1 MKKGWGIILLSLSA
15 GLLIIGVHQTMVV
28 GLVHS
33 YWIFM
38 LSVSLLLLYK
48 FAK

>member
-1 MKKGWGIILLSLSA
+1 MKKSWSIILLSLSA
-15 GLLIIGVHQTMVV
+15 GLLIIGVHQTMVA

-38 LSVSLLLLYK
+38 LSVGLLLLYK